1 VLGLPAAFNTTFLG
15 NADALVGNF
24 LLVVGGFFTAILV
37 GYKLLPQAEA
47 ELAKGLPNV
56 ATRRAWAALVRY
68 VVPVILLVVIV
79 GLARPTWDA
88 VVGLVTF
95 AR

>member
-1 VLGLPAAFNTTFLG
+1 
-15 NADALVGNF
+15 
-24 LLVVGGFFTAILV
+24 
-37 GYKLLPQAEA
+37 
-47 ELAKGLPNV
+47 
-56 ATRRAWAALVRY
+56 VRY